1 MSDGAPYEAVFAHP
15 DGDATVG
22 RYARTA
28 REYGFG
34 GVVVRTR
41 TAEFD
46 PHGLADATGV
56 DVVPAVEIVAD
67 DPPSASGSVGN
78 FRPDFPLV
86 LLRGGTNALN
96 RFAVEQDRVDVLA
109 RPMAGDGDFNHVLAK
124 AARDHGTR
132 VEFDLAPVL
141 RESGGSRVRALKDLR
156 KLRELVT
163 QYDAPFV
170 VSARPSSHLELRAP
184 RELVALGEAVGF
196 TAEQVRTG
204 LAEWGRLAD
213 RNRRRLSEEFISPG
227 VERGRYEADDR
238 GAR

>member
-1 MSDGAPYEAVFAHP
+1 MFARP
-15 DGDATVG
+15 DGDATVS

-28 REYGFG
+28 REHGFG

-46 PHGLADATGV
+46 PEAVADATGI

-78 FRPDFPLV
+78 FRPDYPLV
-86 LLRGGTNALN
+86 IVRGGTNALN

-109 RPMAGDGDFNHVLAK
+109 RPMAGDGDLNHVLAK
-124 AARDHGTR
+124 AAAEHGTR
-132 VEFDLAPVL
+132 VEFDLGPAL
-141 RESGGSRVRALKDLR
+141 RESGGSRVRAIQDLR

-170 VSARPSSHLELRAP
+170 ASARPRSHLELRSP
-184 RELVALGEAVGF
+184 RELVAVGEEIGF
-196 TAEQVRTG
+196 SSGQVRAG
-204 LAEWGRLAD
+204 LAEWGQLAA
-213 RNRRRLSEEFISPG
+213 RNRRRRSEEFISPG
-227 VERGRYEADDR
+227 VERGRYEGDDR